1 MPTLN
6 SNRERQAMSSA
17 PQLCALQI
25 NFPPTYKYKSGTNT
39 YASEE
44 AKQRMPAWC
53 DRILWR
59 CLNGNRPRISN
70 DSDGEKTEGDTR
82 QDAVQS
88 PSAIKQLTY
97 DHFMEALISDH
108 KPVHSLMVLPTQ
120 VVESPS
126 AITTLETV
134 TSELNSLSQF
144 DLDKGNGHTHGWSNT
159 GRGRLLA
166 FVAVHEQ
173 SRRDVRRGNVT
184 TAASKATREYTAKSV
199 GTRGGEGMGGVAKV
213 TGAE

>member
-1 MPTLN
+1 M
-6 SNRERQAMSSA
+6 
-17 PQLCALQI
+17 QI

-59 CLNGNRPRISN
+59 CLNGNRPAIG
-70 DSDGEKTEGDTR
+70 DDGDGKKSTDYTV

-88 PSAIKQLTY
+88 PSAVEQLTY
-97 DHFMEALISDH
+97 DHFMGALISDH
-108 KPVHSLMVLPTQ
+108 KPVHSLMVMPTQ

-126 AITTLETV
+126 AVTTLETV
-134 TSELNSLSQF
+134 TSELNSLAHY
-144 DLDKGNGHTHGWSNT
+144 DLDKSSSHTHGWSNT

-166 FVAVHEQ
+166 FVAVEEET
-173 SRRDVRRGNVT
+173 RRDVRRENIT
-184 TAASKATREYTAKSV
+184 TATSKATREYTAKSV
-199 GTRGGEGMGGVAKV
+199 GE
-213 TGAE
+213 